1 MEVYGG
7 QAAVK
12 EGDAVVRGMLL
23 VSGVVDTSV
32 GPVMRK
38 SNAKI
43 FAETSRSLEV
53 SVPLKETKLLPDG
66 YRILRPTFHLFQFG
80 IPLYTDGP
88 LEGEFQL
95 VEKPHFLTA
104 KGLQLPLGIV
114 NQYYHR
120 LVPTEINRTEEE
132 AAALARQ
139 LLEEKERSDLTGAD
153 IRERQLQGT
162 VRDGQYVLTARY
174 ACVEDIG
181 FEEAILT
188 ESK

>member
-1 MEVYGG
+1 
-7 QAAVK
+7 
-12 EGDAVVRGMLL
+12 
-23 VSGVVDTSV
+23 
-32 GPVMRK
+32 MRK

-132 AAALARQ
+132 AAARARQ

-162 VRDGQYVLTARY
+162 VRDGQYVLTACY